1 MNSKAETVRF
11 IFILIAVTFCVLTTG
26 TAFIDGFVQWKLGRQ
41 VQIVEV
47 ERTPTSCTP
56 TSSHH

>member
-11 IFILIAVTFCVLTTG
+11 VFVLIAVTFCVLTTG

-41 VQIVEV
+41 IVEV

-56 TSSHH
+56 TNSNH